1 VDELEVT
8 EGGGNEG
15 DGDLKGGA
23 SDTDPNDGKN
33 HQEDRKAMWATLKNM
48 IGADVMS
55 VFSVPVFIMEPMS
68 TLQKMA
74 EILQYQYLLDE
85 DADEEDE
92 DVRLE
97 LVTAYAV
104 SVYSTMERT
113 KKPFNP
119 ILGETYE
126 LKLDDGKST
135 AIYEQVSHHPP
146 IGAGHANTEKWTYD
160 ITSAVKT
167 KFMGN
172 WVDVFPIGR
181 TRIHLKRTNE
191 TFNII
196 PPTSRINNLIVGRIW
211 VDTFGDMRVQ
221 NLTTK
226 ATCDLQFTA
235 CGWSSRGRYEVNG
248 FVKDNNEKEKLRMY
262 GHWNKDLKC
271 SKVSDDE
278 TTTWEK
284 KLWQVEE
291 SEIKVAHEHPYGFN
305 SFAVKSIGAETAPA
319 DGKLLKSDSRLR
331 PDRRALE
338 KADNSTASTQKT
350 ALEERQRA
358 ERRERRALECGPWK
372 PRFFL
377 ETGKNA
383 ECTADE
389 AEIVEHVFE
398 YNKNSYED
406 IREMEKMCTNVAGAN
421 TDEGEDS
428 TKHPLDAEF
437 HPWQFEKYEHAYA

>member
-1 VDELEVT
+1 
-8 EGGGNEG
+8 
-15 DGDLKGGA
+15 
-23 SDTDPNDGKN
+23 
-33 HQEDRKAMWATLKNM
+33 
-48 IGADVMS
+48 
-55 VFSVPVFIMEPMS
+55 
-68 TLQKMA
+68 
-74 EILQYQYLLDE
+74 
-85 DADEEDE
+85 
-92 DVRLE
+92 
-97 LVTAYAV
+97 
-104 SVYSTMERT
+104 MERT

-291 SEIKVAHEHPYGFN
+291 REIKVAHEHPYGFN